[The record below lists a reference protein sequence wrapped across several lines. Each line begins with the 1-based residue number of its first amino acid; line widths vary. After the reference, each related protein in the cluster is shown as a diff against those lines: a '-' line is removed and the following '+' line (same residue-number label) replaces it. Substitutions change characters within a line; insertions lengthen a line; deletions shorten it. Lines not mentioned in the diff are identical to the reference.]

1 MSADQNIEHPH
12 VVHHSPPTWRTS
24 ASATLHC
31 LTGCTIGEVLGLII
45 GVTLQLGITLT
56 IALAVALAFIIGISL
71 AVRPLMK
78 DQKLGLLDAL
88 RIVWIAEIVS
98 ISVMELSMNWVDL
111 YIGGIGAPSVFSSIF
126 WIGIM
131 FAIPAG
137 FVAAWPVNY
146 VLLRMHLK
154 SCCH

>member
-1 MSADQNIEHPH
+1 MPPDQNIEHSH
-12 VVHHSPPTWRTS
+12 VGHHPPPTWRTS

-31 LTGCTIGEVLGLII
+31 LTGCAIGEVLGLMI

-71 AVRPLMK
+71 AVQPIMK
-78 DQKLGLLDAL
+78 DQKLSLFDAL
-88 RIVWIAEIVS
+88 QIVWIAEVVS
-98 ISVMELSMNWVDL
+98 ISVMELAMNWVDL

-154 SCCH
+154 SCH